1 MSTIKRIAQRLIKY
15 VLSFFFMIYSL
26 TIGLFT
32 KKGQYIHSLICE
44 YYGFAFLKPK
54 LPFISWGQIVSS
66 KPIRLTELEVKTG
79 NMPVS
84 ELALICGIIRKEKP
98 LGIFEIGTMNGR
110 TTLNMALNSPEECKI
125 FTLDLPKDEA
135 SETQYPISK
144 RFRKLVDKE
153 VSGELFL
160 NKSAAEFPEKNK
172 ITQLLGDSGKFDF
185 SPYYNSIDFI
195 FIDGSHDYEYVLND
209 SEVALKLLRKG
220 KGVILWHDYRN
231 GMEVVK
237 AIETFRKRHPGLE
250 IHRVKDTAFAY
261 LKK

>member
-1 MSTIKRIAQRLIKY
+1 MSTIKRIAQRLLKY
-15 VLSFFFMIYSL
+15 VLSFFFMVYSL
-26 TIGLFT
+26 TLGLFT

-54 LPFISWGQIVSS
+54 LSLISWDQIASS

-84 ELALICGIIRKEKP
+84 ELALICGIIRKENP
-98 LGIFEIGTMNGR
+98 LSIFEIGTMNGR

-125 FTLDLPKDEA
+125 FTLDLPRDEA
-135 SETQYPISK
+135 GETQYQISK

-160 NKSAAEFPEKNK
+160 NKSTAEFPEKNK

-185 SPYYNSIDFI
+185 SPYYNSIDFV

-209 SEVALKLLRKG
+209 SEVALKLLREG

-237 AIETFRKRHPGLE
+237 AIEKFKKRHPKLE
-250 IHRVKDTAFAY
+250 IYHVKDTAFAY
-261 LKK
+261 FKK

>member
-1 MSTIKRIAQRLIKY
+1 MAAIKRIAQQLLKY
-15 VLSFFFMIYSL
+15 VLSFFFMVYSL

-32 KKGQYIHSLICE
+32 KKGQYIHSLVCE

-54 LPFISWGQIVSS
+54 LPLISREQIVSS
-66 KPIRLTELEVKTG
+66 KPIRLMELEVKTG

-84 ELALICGIIRKEKP
+84 ELSLVCGIIRKEKP

-110 TTLNMALNSPEECKI
+110 TTLNMALNSPDECKI
-125 FTLDLPKDEA
+125 YTLDLPKEELG
-135 SETQYPISK
+135 ETQYQISE

-160 NKSAAEFPEKNK
+160 NKSAAEFPQKNK

-209 SEVALKLLRKG
+209 SEISLKLLREG

-237 AIETFRKRHPGLE
+237 AIETFKKRHPDLE
-250 IHRVKDTAFAY
+250 IYHVKDTAFAY

>member
-1 MSTIKRIAQRLIKY
+1 MATIKRVAQQFLKY
-15 VLSFFFMIYSL
+15 VLSFFFMAYSL

-54 LPFISWGQIVSS
+54 LPFISWEQVASS
-66 KPIRLTELEVKTG
+66 KPIRLAELEVKTG
-79 NMPVS
+79 NMPVR
-84 ELALICGIIRKEKP
+84 ELSLICGIIRKEKP
-98 LGIFEIGTMNGR
+98 LSIFEIGTMNGR
-110 TTLNMALNSPEECKI
+110 TTLNMALNSPEACTI
-125 FTLDLPKDEA
+125 YTLDLPKDELNR
-135 SETQYPISK
+135 TQYHISK

-153 VSGELFL
+153 ISGELFL
-160 NKSAAEFPEKNK
+160 NQSAVDIPEKNK

-209 SEVALKLLRKG
+209 SEVALKLLREE

-237 AIETFRKRHPGLE
+237 AIEAFKKRHPDLE
-250 IHRVKDTAFAY
+250 IYHIRDTAFAY